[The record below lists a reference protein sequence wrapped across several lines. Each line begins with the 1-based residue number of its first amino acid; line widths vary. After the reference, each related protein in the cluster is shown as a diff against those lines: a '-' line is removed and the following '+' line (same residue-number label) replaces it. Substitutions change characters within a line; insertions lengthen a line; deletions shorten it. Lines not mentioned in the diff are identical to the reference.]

1 MNGGEFN
8 SPQKGVIMDG
18 TILGKK
24 YDLMGSGGGGGGA
37 SSADKVS
44 YDNTTSQLTADNVQ
58 EAIDEV
64 VGELSDV
71 SSDISDIATVVGDTD
86 GGLVKDVA
94 DLGTD
99 VSGLS
104 SDVTDLQN
112 ANKYLT
118 TETLVGKWGN
128 ANLYRKVVNVAEL
141 PNTTSVE
148 VTLGISGY
156 TLRRLEAYYGGASEA
171 GNLFVY
177 LTDMF
182 YNVSTDKLTLQTN
195 TDMSDFAGT
204 IVVEYTK

>member
-1 MNGGEFN
+1 
-8 SPQKGVIMDG
+8 MDG

-71 SSDISDIATVVGDTD
+71 SSDLGTLAGVVGDAED
-86 GGLVKDVA
+86 GLVKDVA

-104 SDVTDLQN
+104 SDVTELQN

-118 TETLVGKWGN
+118 SETLVGKWGN
-128 ANLYRKVVNVAEL
+128 SNLYRKYVHIPALPSTVNVLVYYDTGLSNVRVRRIEL
-141 PNTTSVE
+141 CGYGGESDETFSTADSCINSCSYYADQNKI
-148 VTLGISGY
+148 GISVSADVSDY
-156 TLRRLEAYYGGASEA
+156 EADVI
-171 GNLFVY
+171 L
-177 LTDMF
+177 
-182 YNVSTDKLTLQTN
+182 
-195 TDMSDFAGT
+195 
-204 IVVEYTK
+204 EYTK